1 MICQRMVPFY
11 LTSVFF
17 KGFNWKLLHLRIDFS
32 VSLSCLS
39 VCFPLTYFVY
49 VRIHVCTYMHMYTP
63 IAHSFTHAHTRH
75 TCIHIYVHTCIHMHM
90 CTYIHMHTH
99 VHICHTRTHT
109 YITCTCAC
117 TRVHT
122 PWYTC
127 GDQRIHFENSFLFPF
142 CGSWG
147 SNSPFT

>member
-1 MICQRMVPFY
+1 MVPFY
-11 LTSVFF
+11 LTSVLF
-17 KGFNWKLLHLRIDFS
+17 KGLNWKLLHLRIDFS

-49 VRIHVCTYMHMYTP
+49 MSIHVCTYMHMCTP
-63 IAHSFTHAHTRH
+63 IAHPFTLAHTPHMHTHICAYMHIHAH
-75 TCIHIYVHTCIHMHM
+75 VH
-90 CTYIHMHTH
+90 TYIHMHTH
-99 VHICHTRTHT
+99 VHICHTCTHAHTHIYMYMCIHT
-109 YITCTCAC
+109 YTC
-117 TRVHT
+117 VHT

-127 GDQRIHFENSFLFPF
+127 GDQRIHFENSFLFPL

>member
-11 LTSVFF
+11 LTSVLF
-17 KGFNWKLLHLRIDFS
+17 KGFNWKLLHLGIDFS

-49 VRIHVCTYMHMYTP
+49 MRIHVCTYMHMCTS
-63 IAHSFTHAHTRH
+63 IAHPFTHAHTRH
-75 TCIHIYVHTCIHMHM
+75 TCIHIYVHTCIHMHTCTHM
-90 CTYIHMHTH
+90 SHMHAHTYIYIYIHVH
-99 VHICHTRTHT
+99 VHIHN
-109 YITCTCAC
+109 

-127 GDQRIHFENSFLFPF
+127 GDQRIHFENSFLFPL